1 MKYIICED
9 FSGQP
14 IPFLFPQRVSH
25 ADMREQL
32 PYAKVISAGYII
44 LAEGQFVCSG
54 GDGELNLASRPEDAE
69 CIAAF
74 FERRGAANANA

>member
-14 IPFLFPQRVSH
+14 VPFLFPHRVSH

-54 GDGELNLASRPEDAE
+54 GDAELGAASRPEDAE
-69 CIAAF
+69 LIAGF
-74 FERRGAANANA
+74 FARRPGGNACA